1 VTGGD
6 AGASAPG
13 RGDAARPAGPLSGV
27 KVLDLTSVLMG
38 PYCTQIMADLGADV
52 IKVESPAGDTSRYIG
67 PGKTPDRRGTFLNMN
82 RGKRGVVLDLVT
94 PEGRALCLRLA
105 AGADVV
111 MHSMRSQA
119 IARLGLDYASV
130 RAVNP
135 EVVYA
140 NLYGF
145 GRDGRYAG
153 KPAYD
158 DTIQAIS
165 GMAMLQGEIN
175 PEPQYVTTVLG
186 DKVSS
191 LNAAYA
197 VMAALFHRERGG
209 GGQEIEIPMFE
220 VMASFVLVEHVVG
233 AAYDPPIGPPVYTRA
248 TTPHRRPYRTLDGH
262 VAVLVYNDKQWR
274 RFAELIERPDLAADP
289 RFRSQA
295 DRSANMAEFCA
306 MVAGILAQ
314 RATAEWITLLERA
327 EIPVA
332 PLNTTQDLYDDP
344 HLEDV
349 GFFRRIEDPQDGSL
363 RLPGYP
369 LKFSKTPGGFTRA
382 GPMLG
387 EHTAEVLRE
396 IGVTDEQ
403 LDALE
408 ARGAIRRWTGGAGGA
423 GKGTD
428 ANTGANTGDREHEA

>member
-1 VTGGD
+1 MSGGTG
-6 AGASAPG
+6 
-13 RGDAARPAGPLSGV
+13 AARGETPLPAGPLAGV
-27 KVLDLTSVLMG
+27 VVLDLSSVLMG

-67 PGKTPDRRGTFLNMN
+67 PGHTPDRRGTFLNLN
-82 RGKRGVVLDLVT
+82 RGKRGIVLDLVT

-105 AGADVV
+105 AKADVV
-111 MHSMRSQA
+111 LHSMRPRA
-119 IARLGLDYASV
+119 IAKLGLDYGSV
-130 RAVNP
+130 KAVNP
-135 EVVYA
+135 EVIYA

-145 GRDGRYAG
+145 GRAGRHAD

-158 DTIQAIS
+158 DTIQALS
-165 GMAMLQGEIN
+165 GIAMLQAEIN
-175 PEPQYVTTVLG
+175 PEPQYVTTVLA

-197 VMAALFHRERGG
+197 VMAALFARERGG

-233 AAYDPPIGPPVYTRA
+233 AAYEPPLGPPVYTRT

-262 VAVLVYNDKQWR
+262 VAVLVYNNKQWR
-274 RFAELIERPDLAADP
+274 RFTALVDRPDLAADP
-289 RFRSQA
+289 RFATQA
-295 DRSANMAEFCA
+295 DRSENMAAFCA
-306 MVAGILAQ
+306 TVAQVLAL
-314 RATAEWITLLERA
+314 RTTAEWIGLLEAA

-332 PLNTTQDLYDDP
+332 RLNTTQDLYGDP

-349 GFFRRIEDPQDGSL
+349 GFFRRIEDPHDGSL

-369 LKFSKTPGGFTRA
+369 LNFSRTPGGFTRA

-387 EHTAEVLRE
+387 EHTAEVLRG
-396 IGVTDEQ
+396 IGVTDAE

-408 ARGAIRRWTGGAGGA
+408 ARGAIRRWAARGAA
-423 GKGTD
+423 T
-428 ANTGANTGDREHEA
+428 AVHTNEEASGS